1 MKKTIRLNSILGWL
15 AAHAAIVVLFSGCAT
30 PPERSYNADFGVSL
44 PTAPTYYIHD
54 ESDGVFKITVSQG
67 RPSSGAERVM
77 NVKEAASAIAKAE
90 SQRLGWEKWE
100 LNYIREEN
108 QGWMHMVVAEV
119 KRIKYIAPA
128 LPQAGGKP

>member
-1 MKKTIRLNSILGWL
+1 MKKTLRLNSILGWL
-15 AAHAAIVVLFSGCAT
+15 AANAAIVVLFSGCAT
-30 PPERSYNADFGVSL
+30 PPEHSYNADFGQSL
-44 PTAPTYYIHD
+44 PTKPTYYIENVDAEH
-54 ESDGVFKITVSQG
+54 FKITVHQG
-67 RPSSGAERVM
+67 TPSSGAERVM

-128 LPQAGGKP
+128 LPQSGGKP